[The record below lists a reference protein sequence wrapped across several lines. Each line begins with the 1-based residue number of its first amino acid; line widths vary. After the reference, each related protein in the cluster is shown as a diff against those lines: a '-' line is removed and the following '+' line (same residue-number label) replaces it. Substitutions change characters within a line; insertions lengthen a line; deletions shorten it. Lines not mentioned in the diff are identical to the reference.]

1 MKDTHKLP
9 PEPTPPSARGTGGDP
24 GRERI
29 ADFCRRH
36 GIERV
41 TMTLMDG
48 VTAAHRVCNLEFT
61 FAAGERH
68 GSYKVNFKL
77 QGDDARIGETIAA
90 IDANGTVVPA
100 AGSGDG
106 SPRPVVVD
114 GFLRR
119 IERRIGKIKQEQS
132 VQSVTFL
139 GNRFLLNGTTT
150 FSVVSDDEGLLGI
163 EIDRGEVR
171 QPAQMMAS
179 NLLDGLYE
187 GSIQL
192 LSPTRD

>member
-1 MKDTHKLP
+1 MNTHI
-9 PEPTPPSARGTGGDP
+9 AGTDP
-24 GRERI
+24 NHDRV

-36 GIERV
+36 GIERI

-61 FAAGERH
+61 FAAAERH
-68 GSYKVNFKL
+68 GSYTVNFKL
-77 QGDDARIGETIAA
+77 QGDDARIGEAVAA
-90 IDANGTVVPA
+90 IDVNGTVVSTGNA
-100 AGSGDG
+100 GDG
-106 SPRPVVVD
+106 SPLAEAVEA
-114 GFLRR
+114 FLRR
-119 IERRIGKIKQEQS
+119 IERRIDKIKQEQS

-150 FSVVSDDEGLLGI
+150 FAVVSDDEGLLGI
-163 EIDRGEVR
+163 EIDRDGVR

-187 GSIQL
+187 GSIEL
-192 LSPTRD
+192 LPSTRD

>member
-1 MKDTHKLP
+1 MKDANELSS
-9 PEPTPPSARGTGGDP
+9 EPNASLRRNAGGDA

-36 GIERV
+36 GIERI
-41 TMTLMDG
+41 TMVLMDG

-61 FAAGERH
+61 FAAAERH
-68 GSYKVNFKL
+68 GSYTVNFKL
-77 QGDDARIGETIAA
+77 QGDDARIGETVAA
-90 IDANGTVVPA
+90 IDLNGTVVPA
-100 AGSGDG
+100 EEAGDG
-106 SPRPVVVD
+106 SPQAEVINDFCTP
-114 GFLRR
+114 
-119 IERRIGKIKQEQS
+119 IERRVGKIIQEEH

-163 EIDRGEVR
+163 EIDRKGVR
-171 QPAQMMAS
+171 QSAQMMAS

-187 GSIQL
+187 GSIEPL
-192 LSPTRD
+192 

>member
-1 MKDTHKLP
+1 
-9 PEPTPPSARGTGGDP
+9 
-24 GRERI
+24 
-29 ADFCRRH
+29 
-36 GIERV
+36 
-41 TMTLMDG
+41 MTLMDG

-77 QGDDARIGETIAA
+77 QGEDARIGETVAA
-90 IDANGTVVPA
+90 IELNGTVVPA
-100 AGSGDG
+100 EGAGNG
-106 SPRPVVVD
+106 SPGAEVVD
-114 GFLRR
+114 VFLRR

-192 LSPTRD
+192 LSSTTN

>member
-1 MKDTHKLP
+1 MKDPKTLS
-9 PEPTPPSARGTGGDP
+9 PEPNSPQKLSASGNP
-24 GRERI
+24 GRERV

-36 GIERV
+36 GIERI
-41 TMTLMDG
+41 TMRLMDG

-68 GSYKVNFKL
+68 DSYKVNFKL
-77 QGDDARIGETIAA
+77 QGEDARIGETVAA
-90 IDANGTVVPA
+90 IELDGTVVPA
-100 AGSGDG
+100 EKAANG
-106 SPRPVVVD
+106 SPGPEVV
-114 GFLRR
+114 GAFLRR

-139 GNRFLLNGTTT
+139 GSRFLLNGTTT

-163 EIDRGEVR
+163 EIDRGEGR

-192 LSPTRD
+192 LSSARN

>member
-1 MKDTHKLP
+1 MKDANKP
-9 PEPTPPSARGTGGDP
+9 SPEPNSPLERSASGDP
-24 GRERI
+24 GRKRV

-36 GIERV
+36 GIERI

-61 FAAGERH
+61 FLAGERH

-77 QGDDARIGETIAA
+77 QGEDARIGETVAA
-90 IDANGTVVPA
+90 IELNGTVVSA
-100 AGSGDG
+100 EEAGNG
-106 SPRPVVVD
+106 SPGAEVVD
-114 GFLRR
+114 AFLRR

-192 LSPTRD
+192 LSSTRN